1 MTSLPTMTTPKTPK
15 KKPLRPVR
23 RTLKYQSKEQ
33 NQMLNYPQDSSVNQA
48 AGFGQTAG
56 EQGLFVPESIIP
68 MVIETSPRGERAFDI
83 YSLLLK
89 ERIIFLGTQ
98 INDHMANVIIAQLL
112 FLEREDPDKGISI
125 YINSP
130 GGVISSGLAIYDT
143 MRLISPEVSTICL
156 GMAASMATILLSG
169 GAKGKRYALPNS
181 TIHMHQP
188 MGGAQGQA
196 SDIEIAARE
205 ILRLQDTIRNILSEN
220 TGQTYDKIARDT
232 DRDFYLTSQQAVE
245 YSLVDEILG
254 SKSDTSDDSGE
265 EKKDSSEEKKD

>member
-1 MTSLPTMTTPKTPK
+1 M
-15 KKPLRPVR
+15 
-23 RTLKYQSKEQ
+23 
-33 NQMLNYPQDSSVNQA
+33 QDVPNSC
-48 AGFGQTAG
+48 GF
-56 EQGLFVPESIIP
+56 FVPQNIVP

-89 ERIIFLGTQ
+89 ERIIFLGTP
-98 INDHMANVIIAQLL
+98 INDQVANVIIAQLL
-112 FLEREDPDKGISI
+112 FLEREDPDKGINL

-143 MRLISPEVSTICL
+143 MQLINPEVSTICL

-169 GAKGKRYALPNS
+169 GKKGKRYVLPNS
-181 TIHMHQP
+181 TVHMHQP
-188 MGGAQGQA
+188 LGGAQGQA

-205 ILRLQDTIRNILSEN
+205 IIRLQDKVRTMLSVN

-232 DRDFYLTSQQAVE
+232 DRDYYLTAEQAVE

-254 SKSDTSDDSGE
+254 SRK
-265 EKKDSSEEKKD
+265 SEEENS

>member
-1 MTSLPTMTTPKTPK
+1 
-15 KKPLRPVR
+15 
-23 RTLKYQSKEQ
+23 
-33 NQMLNYPQDSSVNQA
+33 MLNRPQDPSLNLSSN
-48 AGFGQTAG
+48 FGQQAG
-56 EQGLFVPESIIP
+56 ENGLFAPESIIP

-98 INDHMANVIIAQLL
+98 IHDQMANVIIAQLL
-112 FLEREDPDKGISI
+112 FLEREDPDKGISL

-143 MRLISPEVSTICL
+143 MQLVNPEVSTICL
-156 GMAASMATILLSG
+156 GMTASMATILLAG

-181 TIHMHQP
+181 TIHMHQA

-205 ILRLQDTIRNILSEN
+205 ILRLQDSIRTLLVKH

-232 DRDFYLTSQQAVE
+232 DRDFYLTAQQAVE
-245 YSLVDEILG
+245 YALVDEILG
-254 SKSDTSDDSGE
+254 SKPAEENGTGE
-265 EKKDSSEEKKD
+265 EDKS